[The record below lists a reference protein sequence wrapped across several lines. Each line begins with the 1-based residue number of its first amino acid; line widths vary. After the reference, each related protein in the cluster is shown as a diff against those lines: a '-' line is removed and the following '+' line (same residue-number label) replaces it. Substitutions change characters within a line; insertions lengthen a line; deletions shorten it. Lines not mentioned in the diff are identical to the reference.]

1 MKQTENDSVYVYN
14 TNKRHKLQNELIG
27 NKSCFENLA
36 NETIYEIFQYLDVY
50 YVYEGF
56 FYLNQRFQNIIVNK
70 NFLIQ
75 INVSTMSKSNFE
87 LYNKNMIEP
96 NKHRINYLRLSN
108 QFTIDIIFLPTHI
121 ICDYIQLERLILD
134 NIDVKYLNNI
144 LEHLTFLPKLHS
156 LVLTPIDYVQDTSI
170 FFISI
175 FSLPKLKS
183 CTLTYRTKYDEQA
196 MPIYMTDFKD
206 SPIEYFVI
214 NNRFSIESLNDIF
227 LCLPKLRY
235 LSIDCLVG
243 CDDPD
248 IDQDPIVTKY
258 LNNVSIK
265 LDSIGFNLL
274 QELIKLFFYNIEI
287 LHISTKFDQTYLDG
301 KQWEE
306 LILSSMPNLRTFD
319 ISHDGG
325 TYHNQLT
332 YHDLINQFNSSF
344 WIKKQWFF
352 THQHDSQETF
362 DSGLFYSTN
371 PYRRKTYRF
380 YWQYNQQVYLNMQ
393 EKNLNIVKHVHI
405 CSKQIINNY
414 VNYFS
419 NANQLTI
426 EHYFKTSDDSISTT
440 LNRILPLKQL
450 TKLNIKSSNF
460 PFEQIIKLIHFT
472 PNLHTLKLDFLSL
485 NEIYLKLIEQNEI
498 FRYVSNTNKITNIDI
513 GEKCTLEIFQLIMY
527 LFPQVEYLKIRI
539 NKKEINQ
546 IIRYLFSKTTNKIR
560 RLFFLCISQIS
571 KVCLR
576 ELNFLIKSEN
586 LLNDYSIKYINRDLY
601 LWW

>member
-1 MKQTENDSVYVYN
+1 MERTENDCVYVYN
-14 TNKRHKLQNELIG
+14 TNKRQKLQNELIK

-50 YVYEGF
+50 HIYEGF
-56 FYLNQRFQNIIVNK
+56 FYLNQRFQNIIVNT
-70 NFLIQ
+70 NLLIQ

-87 LYNKNMIEP
+87 LYHKNMIEP

-108 QFTIDIIFLPTHI
+108 PFTIDIIFFPARI

-134 NIDVKYLNNI
+134 NIDAKYLNSI
-144 LEHLTFLPKLHS
+144 LKHLAFLPKLDS

-183 CTLTYRTKYDEQA
+183 CILTYRTKYDEQP

-206 SPIEYFVI
+206 SPIEYFLI

-227 LCLPKLRY
+227 FCLPKLRY

-248 IDQDPIVTKY
+248 IDEDPIVSKY

-265 LDSIGFNLL
+265 VDSIDFNLL
-274 QELIKLFFYNIEI
+274 QKLIKRFFYNTEI
-287 LHISTKFDQTYLDG
+287 LHISTKSDQTYLDA

-306 LILSSMPNLRTFD
+306 LILSSMPNLHTFD

-325 TYHNQLT
+325 T

-352 THQHDSQETF
+352 THQHDSQETL
-362 DSGLFYSTN
+362 DSGIFYSTN
-371 PYRRKTYRF
+371 PYRRKTYTF
-380 YWQYNQQVYLNMQ
+380 YWQFDQHVCSNMQ

-414 VNYFS
+414 VNYFP

-440 LNRILPLKQL
+440 LNCILPLKQL

-460 PFEQIIKLIHFT
+460 PFEQIIKLIYFT
-472 PNLHTLKLDFLSL
+472 PNLHVLKLDFLCL
-485 NEIYLKLIEQNEI
+485 NEIYLKLIEQHEI
-498 FRYVSNTNKITNIDI
+498 FRYVSSTNKITNIDI
-513 GEKCTLEIFQLIMY
+513 REKCTLEIFQLIIY

-539 NKKEINQ
+539 NEKEISQ
-546 IIRYLFSKTTNKIR
+546 IIRFLFSKTTDKIR
-560 RLFFLCISQIS
+560 RLFFLCISQIP

-586 LLNDYSIKYINRDLY
+586 LLSDYSIKYINRDLY

>member
-1 MKQTENDSVYVYN
+1 MERTENDCVYVYN
-14 TNKRHKLQNELIG
+14 TNKRQKLQNELIK

-50 YVYEGF
+50 HIYEGF
-56 FYLNQRFQNIIVNK
+56 FYLNQRFQNIIVNT
-70 NFLIQ
+70 NLLIQ

-87 LYNKNMIEP
+87 LYHKNMIEP

-108 QFTIDIIFLPTHI
+108 PFTIDIIFFPARI

-134 NIDVKYLNNI
+134 NIDTKYLNSI
-144 LEHLTFLPKLHS
+144 LKHLAFLPKLDS

-183 CTLTYRTKYDEQA
+183 CILTYRTKYDEQPT
-196 MPIYMTDFKD
+196 PIYMTDFKD
-206 SPIEYFVI
+206 SPIEYFLI

-227 LCLPKLRY
+227 FCLPKLRY

-248 IDQDPIVTKY
+248 IDEDPIVSKY

-265 LDSIGFNLL
+265 LDSIDFNLL
-274 QELIKLFFYNIEI
+274 QKLIKRFFYNTEI
-287 LHISTKFDQTYLDG
+287 LHISTKSDQTYLDA

-306 LILSSMPNLRTFD
+306 LILSSMPNLHTFD

-325 TYHNQLT
+325 T

-352 THQHDSQETF
+352 THQHDSQETL
-362 DSGLFYSTN
+362 DSGIFYSTN
-371 PYRRKTYRF
+371 PYRRKTYTF
-380 YWQYNQQVYLNMQ
+380 YWQFDQHVCSNMQ

-414 VNYFS
+414 VNYFP

-440 LNRILPLKQL
+440 LNCILPLKQL

-460 PFEQIIKLIHFT
+460 PFEQIIKLIYFT
-472 PNLHTLKLDFLSL
+472 PNLHVLKLDFLCL
-485 NEIYLKLIEQNEI
+485 NEIYLKLIEQHEI
-498 FRYVSNTNKITNIDI
+498 FRYVSSTNKITNIDI
-513 GEKCTLEIFQLIMY
+513 REKCTLEMFQLIIY

-539 NKKEINQ
+539 NEKEISQ
-546 IIRYLFSKTTNKIR
+546 IIRFLFSKTTDKIR
-560 RLFFLCISQIS
+560 RLFFLCISQIP

-586 LLNDYSIKYINRDLY
+586 LLSDYSIKYINRDLY

>member
-1 MKQTENDSVYVYN
+1 M
-14 TNKRHKLQNELIG
+14 
-27 NKSCFENLA
+27 
-36 NETIYEIFQYLDVY
+36 YEIFQYLDVY
-50 YVYEGF
+50 HVYEGF
-56 FYLNQRFQNIIVNK
+56 FYLKQRFQNIVVNT
-70 NFLIQ
+70 NLLIQ
-75 INVSTMSKSNFE
+75 INVSIMSKSNFK
-87 LYNKNMIEP
+87 LYHKNMIEP

-108 QFTIDIIFLPTHI
+108 PFTIDIMFFSVRI

-144 LEHLTFLPKLHS
+144 LKHLTFLPKLHS

-196 MPIYMTDFKD
+196 MPIYMTDHKD

-227 LCLPKLRY
+227 FCLPKIRY

-243 CDDPD
+243 CDDPE
-248 IDQDPIVTKY
+248 IDEDPFVSRY

-265 LDSIGFNLL
+265 LDSINFNLL
-274 QELIKLFFYNIEI
+274 QKLIKRFFYNIEI
-287 LHISTKFDQTYLDG
+287 LHISTKSDQTYLDAR
-301 KQWEE
+301 QWEE
-306 LILSSMPNLRTFD
+306 LILSSMPNLHTFD

-325 TYHNQLT
+325 TYH
-332 YHDLINQFNSSF
+332 DLINKFNSSF

-352 THQHDSQETF
+352 THQHDSQETL
-362 DSGLFYSTN
+362 DSGIFYSTN

-380 YWQYNQQVYLNMQ
+380 YWQFDQQVYSNMQ

-405 CSKQIINNY
+405 CSKQMIINNY
-414 VNYFS
+414 VNYFP

-426 EHYFKTSDDSISTT
+426 EHYFKTCDDSISTT
-440 LNRILPLKQL
+440 LNCILPLKQL

-513 GEKCTLEIFQLIMY
+513 REKCTLEIFQLIIY
-527 LFPQVEYLKIRI
+527 LFSQVEYLKIRI

-546 IIRYLFSKTTNKIR
+546 IIRYLFSKNTDKIR
-560 RLFFLCISQIS
+560 RLFFLCISQIP
-571 KVCLR
+571 KVCLP
-576 ELNFLIKSEN
+576 ELDFLIKSEN

>member
-1 MKQTENDSVYVYN
+1 MERTENDCVYVYN
-14 TNKRHKLQNELIG
+14 TNKRQKLQNELIK

-50 YVYEGF
+50 HIYEGF
-56 FYLNQRFQNIIVNK
+56 FYLNQRFQNIIVNT
-70 NFLIQ
+70 NLLIQ

-87 LYNKNMIEP
+87 LYHKNMIEP

-108 QFTIDIIFLPTHI
+108 PFTIDIIFFPARI

-134 NIDVKYLNNI
+134 NIDTKYLNSI
-144 LEHLTFLPKLHS
+144 LKHLAFLPKLDS

-183 CTLTYRTKYDEQA
+183 CILTYRTKYDEQP

-206 SPIEYFVI
+206 SPIEYFLI

-227 LCLPKLRY
+227 FCLPKLRY

-248 IDQDPIVTKY
+248 IDEDPIVSKY

-265 LDSIGFNLL
+265 LDSIDFNLL
-274 QELIKLFFYNIEI
+274 QKLIKRFFYNTEI
-287 LHISTKFDQTYLDG
+287 LHISTKSDQTYLDA

-306 LILSSMPNLRTFD
+306 LILSSMPNLHTFD

-325 TYHNQLT
+325 T

-352 THQHDSQETF
+352 THQHDLQETL
-362 DSGLFYSTN
+362 DSGIFYSTN
-371 PYRRKTYRF
+371 PYRRKTYIF
-380 YWQYNQQVYLNMQ
+380 YWQFDQHVCSNMQ

-414 VNYFS
+414 VNYFP

-440 LNRILPLKQL
+440 LNCILPLKQL

-460 PFEQIIKLIHFT
+460 PFEQIIKLIYFT
-472 PNLHTLKLDFLSL
+472 PNLHVLKLDFLCL
-485 NEIYLKLIEQNEI
+485 NEIYLKLIEQHEI
-498 FRYVSNTNKITNIDI
+498 FRYVSSTNKITNIDI
-513 GEKCTLEIFQLIMY
+513 REKCTLEIFQLIIY

-539 NKKEINQ
+539 NEKEISQ
-546 IIRYLFSKTTNKIR
+546 IIRFLFSKTTDKIR
-560 RLFFLCISQIS
+560 RLFFLCISQIP

-586 LLNDYSIKYINRDLY
+586 LLSDYSIKYINRDLY